1 MREHDDRHVAFVAQG
16 CQAFQQDL
24 PRIGGCL
31 VATLECGVLGAVIDA
46 LPAVIDPALIILNER

>member
-16 CQAFQQDL
+16 CQAFQQAL

-31 VATLECGVLGAVIDA
+31 VATLECGVLAAVVVFDRQKIA
-46 LPAVIDPALIILNER
+46 GPRGLAGNT